1 MGRERGSPDLK
12 ILCDE
17 GIVREVVNLSDSFL
31 DGKEDNVSKENK
43 KMYTKTKVTS
53 KYQITLPKTLRKRLG
68 IERGDGIIFEEK
80 DDEILMKVE
89 KKVDPVE
96 VIEGI
101 LEGEDIYELK
111 EAAASRTFN
120 KKLGL
125 E

>member
-1 MGRERGSPDLK
+1 
-12 ILCDE
+12 
-17 GIVREVVNLSDSFL
+17 
-31 DGKEDNVSKENK
+31 
-43 KMYTKTKVTS
+43 MYTKTKVTT

-111 EAAASRTFN
+111 EAAASRTFK